1 MSANGL
7 TLMYLKPVSTA
18 SVTISASGPRRSAR
32 RCAPTTFAPVEM
44 PAKIPSS
51 LESRRVISIASSSPI
66 DSTWSTFSACQCGTT
81 KPVQPWMRNGP
92 LLPPLIAADPAGS

>member
-7 TLMYLKPVSTA
+7 TLMYLKAVSTA

-44 PAKIPSS
+44 PAKIH
-51 LESRRVISIASSSPI
+51 RDRV
-66 DSTWSTFSACQCGTT
+66 
-81 KPVQPWMRNGP
+81 R
-92 LLPPLIAADPAGS
+92 AG